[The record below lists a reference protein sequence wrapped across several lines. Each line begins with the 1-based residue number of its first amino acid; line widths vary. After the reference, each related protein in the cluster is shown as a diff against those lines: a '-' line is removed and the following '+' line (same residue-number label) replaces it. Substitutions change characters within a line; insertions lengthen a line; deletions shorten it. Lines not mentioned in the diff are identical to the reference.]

1 MWPLSVAVDGG
12 RWCKIRWGVRPGIV
26 TSLELCARARRSV
39 GVGGEH
45 NAWWIK
51 YAWSPAMEVAATLAV
66 MAMWGNV
73 VVVIVAGG
81 MLQTRGI
88 IHNPVR
94 MHLLLHRIV
103 WPRCVMVLPI
113 LVKRTSHPA
122 LQSVT
127 TLMSECNANPGMMW
141 TRRAMAG
148 GLDKSNVH
156 VCVDHTWSLWGRRA
170 TMGLLASCTLV
181 TGAPLVRKILVAPES
196 KISHLLMV
204 SISMLTVQRS
214 VAAASAHWVGIGQ
227 EGNRLYFKLILLSS
241 STPACQ
247 MLLYQP

>member
-1 MWPLSVAVDGG
+1 M
-12 RWCKIRWGVRPGIV
+12 RPGIV
-26 TSLELCARARRSV
+26 VSLELCIRAQRSV

-127 TLMSECNANPGMMW
+127 TLTGECDAKPGMMW
-141 TRRAMAG
+141 ARPAATG
-148 GLDKSNVH
+148 TLGQSNVH
-156 VCVDHTWSLWGRRA
+156 MCVD
-170 TMGLLASCTLV
+170 CT
-181 TGAPLVRKILVAPES
+181 
-196 KISHLLMV
+196 
-204 SISMLTVQRS
+204 
-214 VAAASAHWVGIGQ
+214 
-227 EGNRLYFKLILLSS
+227 
-241 STPACQ
+241 
-247 MLLYQP
+247 